1 MFKFEE
7 ICELIRLVGSSGVAS
22 IEIEHGGSR
31 LRIEGSAPVAEGVPL
46 YAAQSE
52 GSRPIV
58 QVAPGMV
65 TAGPGPQVGAPAAE
79 PASTVAGEADEEGL
93 HFVTSPIV
101 GTFYRA
107 PNPDADP
114 YVKVGDFVEKGQ
126 VLCIVEAMKL
136 MNEIE
141 ADVSGTIVKIVPENA
156 QPVEFGEHLF
166 AIRPD

>member
-22 IEIEHGGSR
+22 VEVEHGGSR
-31 LRIEGSAPVAEGVPL
+31 LRIEGAVHGVPAEGASRSLPMETVPVASVATAPPAAAAAVAQAAAPAPEPVAVEEEGV
-46 YAAQSE
+46 
-52 GSRPIV
+52 
-58 QVAPGMV
+58 
-65 TAGPGPQVGAPAAE
+65 
-79 PASTVAGEADEEGL
+79 

-141 ADVSGTIVKIVPENA
+141 SDTSGTVVKVYPDNA
-156 QPVEFGEHLF
+156 QPVEFGERLF
-166 AIRPD
+166 AIRPA